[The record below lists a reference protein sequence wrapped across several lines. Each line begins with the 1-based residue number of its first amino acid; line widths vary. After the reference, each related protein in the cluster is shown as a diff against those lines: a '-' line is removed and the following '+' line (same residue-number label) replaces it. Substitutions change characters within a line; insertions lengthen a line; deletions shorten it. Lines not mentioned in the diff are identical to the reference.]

1 MKKCI
6 GSFLILFVFT
16 FISCQKPINPE
27 FRGINN
33 VVISKA
39 GINESLVSGTAKF
52 YNPNSFNLQLKHV
65 DVNVFLNDKLSGHCV
80 LDSTIDIRQLDTFY
94 VPVSFTIDPR
104 SIFSNALQMLVTRQ
118 VKISCDGSVKLRK
131 SGFGFNIPV
140 KFEQY
145 EQLDSLLRN

>member
-1 MKKCI
+1 MKKYVGI
-6 GSFLILFVFT
+6 IFILPIFF
-16 FISCQKPINPE
+16 FISCQKPVNPE
-27 FRGINN
+27 FRGIEN
-33 VVISKA
+33 VTISKV
-39 GINESLVSGTAKF
+39 GINESLVSGNAKF

-80 LDSTIDIRQLDTFY
+80 LDSTIYIHQLDSFY
-94 VPVSFTIDPR
+94 VPVSFSIDPR

-118 VKISCDGSVKLRK
+118 VKISCEGSVKLKK

-145 EQLDSLLRN
+145 EQLD